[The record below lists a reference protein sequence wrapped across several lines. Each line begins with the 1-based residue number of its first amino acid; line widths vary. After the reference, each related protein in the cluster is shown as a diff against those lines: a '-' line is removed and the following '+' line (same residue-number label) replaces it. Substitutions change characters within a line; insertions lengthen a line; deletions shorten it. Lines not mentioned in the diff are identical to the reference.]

1 MFSKIGYAIRFINF
15 YFLLLNRS
23 DFHSFYPK
31 KEEKLIFHN
40 IDIMYV
46 HIIDYYQD

>member
-1 MFSKIGYAIRFINF
+1 MFSKIGYANNDFF

-31 KEEKLIFHN
+31 QEEKLIFYN
-40 IDIMYV
+40 IDNMYV